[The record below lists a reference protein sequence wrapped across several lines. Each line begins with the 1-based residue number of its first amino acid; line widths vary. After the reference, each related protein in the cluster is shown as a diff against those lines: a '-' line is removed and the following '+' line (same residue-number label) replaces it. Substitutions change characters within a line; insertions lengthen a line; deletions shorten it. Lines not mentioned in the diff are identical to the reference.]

1 MSGLNI
7 TIESHDLKAL
17 DRAWEQIPEL
27 VQDELTAAI
36 REAQELLLREIKED
50 TPIGATSKLR
60 GSIEA
65 HSPIIHHQTVEGI
78 VGTSALHALP
88 VEMGTRPHFPPVEPL
103 IDWVQAKLDIR
114 DESEAEAVA
123 LSIARK
129 ISARGT
135 EGQMM
140 FHNNFHEL
148 KPTIE
153 QIYGR
158 AHQNILEGL
167 ANG

>member
-17 DRAWEQIPEL
+17 DQAWEQIPEL
-27 VQDELTAAI
+27 VQDELTAATW
-36 REAQELLLREIKED
+36 EAEMLLLREIKED
-50 TPIGATSKLR
+50 TPVGATSNLR
-60 GSIEA
+60 QSIHA
-65 HSPIIHHQTVEGI
+65 QAPVHHHQTVEGI

-123 LSIARK
+123 FSIARK
-129 ISARGT
+129 IAARGT
-135 EGQMM
+135 KGQKM